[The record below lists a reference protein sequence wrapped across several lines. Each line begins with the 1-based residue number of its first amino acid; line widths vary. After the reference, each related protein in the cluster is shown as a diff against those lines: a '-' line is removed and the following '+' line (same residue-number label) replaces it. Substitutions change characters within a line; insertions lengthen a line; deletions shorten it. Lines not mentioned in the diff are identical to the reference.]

1 MTFAT
6 DRGPLQA
13 VRGVDLQ
20 IHAGAVLGVVGESGS
35 GKSVTAL
42 ALVRLLPPHARATAG
57 RLRFRG
63 EDVTAMRPADL
74 RRLRGGHVGM
84 IFQEPARSFDPIY
97 SIERSL
103 AETLRAHAPDLQ
115 DEAARDHSVRLL
127 EEVGIAEAARRL
139 GSFPHQFSGG
149 MLQRVMIAH
158 ALAAGPE
165 LLIADEPTTALDVTV
180 QAQVVELLLR
190 LRAARGLAILF
201 ISHDLALVSQVA
213 DRILVMYG
221 GLVMEQGPAAL
232 VMSEP
237 RHPYTRALLEAHL
250 ELGVHYTDRPLRTI
264 PGTVPDPLHPE
275 PGCPFA
281 PRCALAEAR
290 CADAI
295 PPLVD
300 ERAGG
305 PDIAVDFTLRHRCVL
320 PGVKPGAV
328 VAGPVKRRLH
338 ADAGGRQQAVRP
350 EGRLLRGRQAARAG
364 GAGGELSH
372 RRRRDLRPGRR
383 VGQRQDH
390 HRPPGGGHVPARQ
403 RRHHL
408 PRPRRGRAPRSA
420 GRRPVRGAS
429 SAPVWRTCSRTPPA
443 P

>member
-1 MTFAT
+1 MADRAEFPLYEVAGLTVTFAT

-13 VRGVDLQ
+13 VRGVDLE

-103 AETLRAHAPDLQ
+103 AETLRTHHPDLQ
-115 DEAARDHSVRLL
+115 SEVVRDRSVRLL
-127 EEVGIAEAARRL
+127 EEVGIPDAARRL
-139 GSFPHQFSGG
+139 ASLPHQFSGG

-180 QAQVVELLLR
+180 QAQVVELLRR

-221 GLVMEQGPAAL
+221 GLVMEQGRGGDGARRTAPSLHARAAGSPPGTGRALHRPAVADHPRHRARSFASGAGLPVRAAL
-232 VMSEP
+232 RSGRSALRP
-237 RHPYTRALLEAHL
+237 RHT
-250 ELGVHYTDRPLRTI
+250 
-264 PGTVPDPLHPE
+264 
-275 PGCPFA
+275 
-281 PRCALAEAR
+281 
-290 CADAI
+290 
-295 PPLVD
+295 
-300 ERAGG
+300 
-305 PDIAVDFTLRHRCVL
+305 AV
-320 PGVKPGAV
+320 G
-328 VAGPVKRRLH
+328 
-338 ADAGGRQQAVRP
+338 
-350 EGRLLRGRQAARAG
+350 
-364 GAGGELSH
+364 
-372 RRRRDLRPGRR
+372 
-383 VGQRQDH
+383 
-390 HRPPGGGHVPARQ
+390 
-403 RRHHL
+403 
-408 PRPRRGRAPRSA
+408 
-420 GRRPVRGAS
+420 
-429 SAPVWRTCSRTPPA
+429 
-443 P
+443 

>member
-1 MTFAT
+1 MADRAGPRAYEQPLCEAAGLAVTFAT

-13 VRGVDLQ
+13 VRGVDLE
-20 IHAGAVLGVVGESGS
+20 IHSGAVLGVVGESGS

-63 EDVTAMRPADL
+63 EDVAAMRPADL

-115 DEAARDHSVRLL
+115 DEAVRDQSVRLL

-180 QAQVVELLLR
+180 QAQVIELLLR

-264 PGTVPDPLHPE
+264 PGTVPDPLNPE

-281 PRCALAEAR
+281 PRCDLAEAR
-290 CADAI
+290 CARAV
-295 PPLVD
+295 PPLID
-300 ERAGG
+300 EQAEG

-320 PGVKPGAV
+320 PGVKPGSV
-328 VAGPVKRRLH
+328 VAGAPK
-338 ADAGGRQQAVRP
+338 
-350 EGRLLRGRQAARAG
+350 
-364 GAGGELSH
+364 
-372 RRRRDLRPGRR
+372 
-383 VGQRQDH
+383 
-390 HRPPGGGHVPARQ
+390 
-403 RRHHL
+403 
-408 PRPRRGRAPRSA
+408 APR
-420 GRRPVRGAS
+420 
-429 SAPVWRTCSRTPPA
+429 C
-443 P
+443 